1 MPTDPPPMH
10 VLNRVPS
17 LTFLL
22 WDSGTG
28 WDWASPTP
36 ILLLLQS
43 FSAFALD
50 EDAFMPAAR
59 APGRKGVDR
68 FRPKLHLT
76 MSTSD
81 GMWIR
86 IKEAVEACI
95 LFYSRALSESK
106 LSACSTANI
115 RFSWRRPYSFFG
127 WWQVHKALTDGT
139 AREPTIRMP
148 PQPTVAQIRLN
159 NIITCLGAAVD
170 TLEIVS
176 DSLRA
181 PFFGAI
187 SVTMRSLLEAVQNVK
202 KNRDDCTQMLER
214 IHEVLYGILS
224 LHITS
229 DTGGEFTPD
238 MLHNLA
244 KVTETLHK
252 IHTFVEAQQE
262 TSRIKN
268 FFRQSELNTLLKGCH
283 RGLEQALE
291 VFKIQGFRISS
302 DVTEMQQY
310 AQKTH
315 KEVLDLI
322 SALSDE
328 ESSDRGSSI
337 SRVFSNSQDRSSSS
351 LSMLPS
357 EPKIFHGRTIEV
369 SAIVQMF
376 NNKSPRITIL
386 GPGGMGKTSLARAV
400 LHHPDVTAKYHQ
412 HRVFVACDAAA
423 SSVQLAA
430 MIGAHVGLKPG
441 KDLTRPVI
449 HHFANSP
456 PSLLILDNL
465 ETIWEPKESR
475 GEVEKFLA
483 LLTDVL
489 QLALIITM
497 RGAER
502 PANVQ
507 WTHPFLEPLK
517 PLTQDAARKM
527 VVDIVDD
534 GHALEDIDKILLL
547 ADNMPLVID
556 LIAHLVDYEGFASV
570 LHRWEIDKTSLLS
583 EGHDKG
589 SNLDLSIS
597 LSLASPRM
605 MSLPQTR
612 DLLSLLSI
620 LPEGISDTEL
630 VQSKLPVDNILACK
644 ATLLQTSL
652 AYTDDQKRLKALV
665 PIREYVHKMHPP
677 VAHLVQPL
685 LKYFQSLL
693 ELYRTHF
700 GTVSCPGVA
709 ARIAPN
715 FVNIQNILGTSLHQD
730 NPDLVDAIYCTCH
743 LDYFK
748 HLVNQALGHMPH
760 FDDLGIKC
768 IFYAAVAEFY
778 QFMKQDIPRAVY
790 FSQAAVSLSISSGST
805 LRQAY
810 SLHRVAWIEW
820 QTGCY
825 SAAQVHALESQRLAR
840 ISADLYIEANA
851 LHIAALCSNSLG
863 SYTTSIAPFQQAT
876 DLLALCGLSGG
887 ELDLIIRSNQAESH
901 RLKSEYVEALN
912 IHAQILPKL
921 EQDPHQHSFSMLNTA
936 QIDVEINTSKHIVQ
950 EKIDKANMTFNAIRD
965 SRAMVYSDAT
975 RAALSLREGNFSEA
989 KSLLQKCLMFAW
1001 GKDPDAVSY
1010 CLERLSNVQQWGRVD
1025 HTSRW
1030 VIIFLVHSLKLN
1042 QKLEIHKA
1050 IQVLGDVFL
1059 ADDDLGTA
1067 ISLFTVAL
1075 KGFTQMDVH
1084 RSRGEC
1090 MLRLG
1095 DIMNCNGDM
1104 VKAAQYWNTAR
1115 PLFERSSQVKEVAY
1129 IDQRLA
1135 GVTNLSEDTLGP
1147 TSRTCWYPQYIQRS

>member
-1 MPTDPPPMH
+1 MAMCLGATSGQIRGGGTRNFQTSVASSCGRATDE
-10 VLNRVPS
+10 S
-17 LTFLL
+17 ST
-22 WDSGTG
+22 DQ
-28 WDWASPTP
+28 
-36 ILLLLQS
+36 ILL
-43 FSAFALD
+43 
-50 EDAFMPAAR
+50 R
-59 APGRKGVDR
+59 HI
-68 FRPKLHLT
+68 KL
-76 MSTSD
+76 
-81 GMWIR
+81 I
-86 IKEAVEACI
+86 
-95 LFYSRALSESK
+95 SR
-106 LSACSTANI
+106 T
-115 RFSWRRPYSFFG
+115 
-127 WWQVHKALTDGT
+127 QHKALTDGT
-139 AREPTIRMP
+139 VREPTIRMP
-148 PQPTVAQIRLN
+148 PQPTVTQIRLN

-176 DSLRA
+176 DNLRA
-181 PFFGAI
+181 PFLGPI

-214 IHEVLYGILS
+214 IHEVLYGILL

-229 DTGGEFTPD
+229 DTGGEFTPE

-252 IHTFVEAQQE
+252 IYTFVEAQQE
-262 TSRIKN
+262 TSRIKI

-291 VFKIQGFRISS
+291 VFKIQGLRISS

-337 SRVFSNSQDRSSSS
+337 SRVFSNSQDRSSNS
-351 LSMLPS
+351 LSVLPS
-357 EPKIFHGRTIEV
+357 EPKIFHGRAIEV
-369 SAIVQMF
+369 SAIIQMF
-376 NNKSPRITIL
+376 NNESPRITIL

-400 LHHPDVTAKYHQ
+400 LHHPEVTTKYHE

-449 HHFANSP
+449 HHFASSP
-456 PSLLILDNL
+456 PYLLILDNL

-475 GEVEKFLA
+475 GEIEKFLA
-483 LLTDVL
+483 LLTDVP

-527 VVDIVDD
+527 VIDIVDD

-665 PIREYVHKMHPP
+665 PILEYVHKMHHP

-685 LKYFQSLL
+685 LKYFQNLL
-693 ELYRTHF
+693 EIYRTHF

-715 FVNIQNILGTSLHQD
+715 FVNIQNILVTSLHRD
-730 NPDLVDAIYCTCH
+730 NPNLVNAIYCTCH
-743 LDYFK
+743 LDRFSRLVGHGRIQLMNHIPNLLPHPCDHRLEFYFITHLFGACLHDFIANAE
-748 HLVNQALGHMPH
+748 HLVNQALGHMSY
-760 FDDLGIKC
+760 FDDPDIKC
-768 IFYAAVAEFY
+768 IFYTAVTEFY
-778 QFMKQDIPRAVY
+778 QFIKQDIPRAVH
-790 FSQAAVSLSISSGST
+790 FSQAALSLSISSGSS

-810 SLHRVAWIEW
+810 SLHRVARIEW
-820 QTGCY
+820 QTGDY
-825 SAAQVHALESQRLAR
+825 YAAQVHALESQRLAR

-851 LHIAALCSNSLG
+851 LELTAVCSNSLG
-863 SYTTSIAPFQQAT
+863 SYNTSIVPFQQAT

-887 ELDLIIRSNQAESH
+887 ELDLVIRSNQAESH

-912 IHAQILPKL
+912 IHAQILPKIG
-921 EQDPHQHSFSMLNTA
+921 QDPLHYAFSMLNTA
-936 QIDVEINTSKHIVQ
+936 QIDVEINTSKYVVQ
-950 EKIDKANMTFNAIRD
+950 EKIEKANMTFNAIRD
-965 SRAMVYSDAT
+965 SRSMVYSDAT
-975 RAALSLREGNFSEA
+975 KAALSLREGNFSEA
-989 KSLLQKCLMFAW
+989 KTLFQKCLMFVW

-1025 HTSRW
+1025 HTSSW

-1050 IQVLGDVFL
+1050 IQFLGDVFL
-1059 ADDDLGTA
+1059 ADGDLGTA
-1067 ISLFTVAL
+1067 KSLFTVAL

-1090 MLRLG
+1090 MLRIG
-1095 DIMNCNGDM
+1095 DIVKCNGDM
-1104 VKAAQYWNTAR
+1104 VEAAEYWKTAR
-1115 PLFERSSQVKEVAY
+1115 LLLERSSQAKQIAY

-1135 GVTNLSEDTLGP
+1135 GVINLSEEESGHLRPHLSNLMVP
-1147 TSRTCWYPQYIQRS
+1147 TVHPMELTETTKRKTEEIEDLVWRIL